1 MTSSMGEDKSE
12 MNEDELFYLMKW
24 HNFQKN
30 VSIQFERLRE
40 EEDLVDITFACEG
53 RQIRAHKLVL
63 FACSPY
69 FKQLLKSNPCKH
81 PVFFMNDVKFEILKA
96 ILEYMYLGEVHVSND
111 NLKEFMRV
119 AESLKIRGLSKDKDR
134 LLSSSLASHIEQHM
148 DFDADISEE
157 PQMGQNPLG
166 RKHKMMEEVTPA
178 EEQQRPKCAKTEKCM
193 NEGMVPKVE
202 MVELFHESH
211 HAPTYCNIQ
220 TLLIGTPAQS
230 GDKTLTTIAVPPTN
244 TNPMS
249 HPPNQ
254 APPNPS
260 DVMTQ
265 TDHKA
270 QMPTEGPWMD
280 KPGAVE
286 QNPSGNVPTDK
297 CRVKGTKA
305 NCLSPHPCPVCSR
318 LYSNVSNLRQHMR
331 LIHNPTA
338 VVCNMCQKTF
348 NSQLYLKRHISS
360 VHGYAASGQA
370 GGGGNVTQEREDS
383 KPPATNPQQHA
394 QPNTT
399 TWNIYETMEN
409 PSSIITQPFPLSKGD
424 IEFVNRII

>member
-1 MTSSMGEDKSE
+1 MTSLTEDKAD

-81 PVFFMNDVKFEILKA
+81 PVFFMNDVKFEVLKA

-119 AESLKIRGLSKDKDR
+119 AESLKIRGLSKDKQDR
-134 LLSSSLASHIEQHM
+134 LMSTSLASHIEQHM
-148 DFDADISEE
+148 DFESDISEE
-157 PQMGQNPLG
+157 HLATQNAVG
-166 RKHKMMEEVTPA
+166 RKHKLLEEQPSAMEEL
-178 EEQQRPKCAKTEKCM
+178 QRAKCAKPEKGA
-193 NEGMVPKVE
+193 NDGMVPKVE
-202 MVELFHESH
+202 MVELFHEPHAS
-211 HAPTYCNIQ
+211 APTYCNIQ
-220 TLLIGTPAQS
+220 TLLIGTPAPE
-230 GDKTLTTIAVPPTN
+230 KTLTTITVPPSAT
-244 TNPMS
+244 MS
-249 HPPNQ
+249 GQ
-254 APPNPS
+254 APPIVPE
-260 DVMTQ
+260 MTLEE
-265 TDHKA
+265 HKV
-270 QMPTEGPWMD
+270 QMPTEAAWIEKQQQQP
-280 KPGAVE
+280 VE
-286 QNPSGNVPTDK
+286 QSPGVQADK
-297 CRVKGTKA
+297 NRGKGTKA

-338 VVCNMCQKTF
+338 VVCTMCQKTF

-360 VHGYAASGQA
+360 VHGYAAAGQTSA
-370 GGGGNVTQEREDS
+370 TGDREEVKTTATHPQAHTQ
-383 KPPATNPQQHA
+383 PAAAN
-394 QPNTT
+394 
-399 TWNIYETMEN
+399 WNIYETMEN
-409 PSSIITQPFPLSKGD
+409 PNSIITQ
-424 IEFVNRII
+424 